1 MSLKEDS
8 KSHEVTVSA
17 KTVISDSGAL
27 WEDSCLALESLN
39 PKKLTEQLVKNEQS
53 SL

>member
-39 PKKLTEQLVKNEQS
+39 PKKTDRTVGKKRTE
-53 SL
+53 